1 MKFSTEKV
9 GVFFS
14 KISANTTIMSIQ
26 KGLMSTVSI
35 LIIGGLAVLIASPPG
50 NAETATG
57 FTAAWINFATNNA
70 KILNAIKFAT
80 HDLIALW
87 TLIGIAYM
95 LAKELKQDILSSIFL
110 SSVLFLIFTYSPI
123 EGGVAVSFFGSA
135 GLFTAM
141 ITPIFAIYLS
151 KFLTEKNIKLKFP
164 SNVPDIVAKPFE
176 ALIPLI
182 FVIAFG
188 IIVNLI
194 CGIFSLNFPMVIVAL
209 FRPLVSFSDSL
220 LGVLL
225 IALLI
230 HGLWGLG
237 IHGGAVVM
245 PIILPVMI
253 QKTMENME
261 VYAAGGIPENIFTVG
276 FHAAFIMPLLGLS
289 LAILIVAKSAHLKA
303 VGKIGFIPMLFNIT
317 EPVGFG
323 APVVLNPP
331 LAIGR
336 VISGLVTTAIA
347 YLVFAVKLVQVPIFQ
362 VPFTLPGFIV
372 VFLACAD
379 WKAIIL
385 WFVIIAISTFIYIPF
400 VKVYDKQLLKNEQ
413 EGETK

>member
-1 MKFSTEKV
+1 MKFSTEKLV
-9 GVFFS
+9 AFFS
-14 KISANTTIMSIQ
+14 KSSENSTMKSIQ

-35 LIIGGLAVLIASPPG
+35 LIIGGLAVLLASPPG

-57 FTAAWINFATNNA
+57 FIAAWINFASSNA
-70 KILNAIKFAT
+70 NILNAIKFAT

-87 TLIGIAYM
+87 TLIGVAYM

-110 SSVLFLIFTYSPI
+110 SGVLFLMFTYSPI
-123 EGGVAVSFFGSA
+123 EGGIAISFFGSA
-135 GLFTAM
+135 GIFTAM
-141 ITPIFAIYLS
+141 VTPIFAIYLS
-151 KFLTEKNIKLKFP
+151 KFLVEKNIKLKFP
-164 SNVPDIVAKPFE
+164 STVPDMVAKPFE

-182 FVIAFG
+182 FVIVLG
-188 IIVNLI
+188 IIINSI

-220 LGVLL
+220 FGVLL
-225 IALLI
+225 IAFLI

-245 PIILPVMI
+245 PIIMPLMI

-261 VYAAGGIPENIFTVG
+261 VYAAGGTPENIFTVG
-276 FHAAFIMPLLGLS
+276 FHVAFIMPLLGLS
-289 LAILIVAKSAHLKA
+289 LAIMIVAKSAHLKT
-303 VGKIGFIPMLFNIT
+303 VGKVGFIPMLFNIT

-336 VISGLVTTAIA
+336 IVSGLVTTTIA
-347 YLVFAVKLVQVPIFQ
+347 YLVFAAKIVQVPIFQ

-372 VFLACAD
+372 AFMASAD
-379 WKAIIL
+379 WKAIVL
-385 WFVIIAISTFIYIPF
+385 WFIVIAISTFIYIPF
-400 VKVYDKQLLKNEQ
+400 VKVYDTQLLTKEQ
-413 EGETK
+413 EGEN